1 MKLIQALIREERFP
15 FVKKALEAIG
25 VFGMTI
31 SQAEGR
37 GEQKGVQLQFRGGIL
52 NVDLLP
58 KVCIEIVVKDEVE
71 TRVVEQIC
79 RAARIGKPGD
89 GRIFII
95 PVLESY
101 RIRAGEVEA

>member
-1 MKLIQALIREERFP
+1 MKLIQALIREEQFP
-15 FVKKALEAIG
+15 FVEKAIEAIG

-31 SQAEGR
+31 SRVEGR
-37 GEQKGVQLQFRGGIL
+37 VEQKGVQLRFRGGIL

-58 KVCIEIVVKDEVE
+58 KMFIEIVVNDEIE

-79 RAARIGKPGD
+79 KAARIGKPGD

-95 PVLESY
+95 PVLESH
-101 RIRAGEVEA
+101 RIHAGEVEA

>member
-37 GEQKGVQLQFRGGIL
+37 GEQKGVQLQYRGGIL

-58 KVCIEIVVKDEVE
+58 KMCIEIVVKDEIE

-79 RAARIGKPGD
+79 RAAQIGKPGD

-95 PVLESY
+95 PVLES
-101 RIRAGEVEA
+101 RRVRTGEVEA